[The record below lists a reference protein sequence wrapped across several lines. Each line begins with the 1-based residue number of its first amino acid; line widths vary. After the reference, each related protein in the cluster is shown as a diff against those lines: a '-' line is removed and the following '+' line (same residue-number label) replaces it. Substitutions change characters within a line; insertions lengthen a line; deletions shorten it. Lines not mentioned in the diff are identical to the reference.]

1 MVEIMKA
8 RLPDGYGKGAGGMN
22 SMIKQAQKMQE
33 DMEALEAKLREKEYN
48 ITAGGGLIELTMMGD
63 KELKSVK
70 ISPDVIDKDNPEDL
84 EDVVIAGVNA
94 IITKIQEEHDEA
106 MEKLT
111 GGLSMPGMPG
121 LF

>member
-1 MVEIMKA
+1 MKA

-22 SMIKQAQKMQE
+22 SMIKQAQKMQ
-33 DMEALEAKLREKEYN
+33 DDIQALQEKLNEREYSV
-48 ITAGGGLIELTMMGD
+48 TAGGGLIELTMKGD

-70 ISPDVIDKDNPEDL
+70 LNPEIVDKDNVEDL
-84 EDVVIAGVNA
+84 EDVIIAGVNA
-94 IITKIQEEHDEA
+94 IISKIEEEHTAA

-111 GGLSMPGMPG
+111 GGLNMAGMPG

>member
-1 MVEIMKA
+1 MKA
-8 RLPDGYGKGAGGMN
+8 RLPEGYGKGAGGMN
-22 SMIKQAQKMQE
+22 SMIKQAQKMQD
-33 DMEALEAKLREKEYN
+33 DMQALQEKLDGNEYN
-48 ITAGGGLIELTMMGD
+48 ITAGGGLIELTMTGK

-94 IITKIQEEHDEA
+94 IIAKIEEEHSAA

-111 GGLSMPGMPG
+111 GGMNIPGM
-121 LF
+121 F